1 VKIVRRSLLALV
13 VGALAV
19 GFVLIS
25 ASVLSYHN
33 LTAETLIAE
42 ITFEPAGEQR
52 YIAYLR
58 TGDRC
63 EERPLTVLGDQWR
76 IDAAFLKWKY
86 WASALGLDAQYRLER
101 FEGRYKSTVQQNT
114 RPTLAHEIGTPTT
127 LDIASLAKALGP
139 LNFLVDA
146 TYGSSTYQD
155 IDTEHVFYV
164 YRGPTG
170 IFTRSGERAARA
182 AMPSGLPIS
191 VTRACAQPPGTW
203 QRLATWM
210 DETVRDAFALASG
223 RDG

>member
-1 VKIVRRSLLALV
+1 VRLVRRSLFVLVAVVLV
-13 VGALAV
+13 VGV
-19 GFVLIS
+19 VLIS

-63 EERPLTVLGDQWR
+63 EERPLAVLGDQWR

-86 WASALGLDAQYRLER
+86 WAAALGLDAQYRLER
-101 FEGRYKSTVQQNT
+101 FEGRYKSTVEQNT
-114 RPTLAHEIGTPTT
+114 RPTLAHEIGTPTA
-127 LDIASLAKALGP
+127 LDIASLAEALGP

-146 TYGSSTYQD
+146 TYGTSTYQD

-170 IFTRSGERAARA
+170 IFTRSEPRPAGAATPA
-182 AMPSGLPIS
+182 GLPIA
-191 VTRACAQPPGTW
+191 VTRACAQPPGAW
-203 QRLATWM
+203 QRFATWT
-210 DETVRDAFALASG
+210 DEAVRDLAALVSG